1 MIVTIYNQKRQIF
14 GSSQLSLPG
23 FKPVRPFSS
32 KSKDGLFG
40 QAVIPYKDAFNKIA
54 AAAEKKN
61 KKKMKQEAK
70 DWDKNKQRLIS
81 EYGYTEWL
89 RTGRDSG
96 KQFINRY
103 I

>member
-1 MIVTIYNQKRQIF
+1 
-14 GSSQLSLPG
+14 
-23 FKPVRPFSS
+23 
-32 KSKDGLFG
+32 
-40 QAVIPYKDAFNKIA
+40 
-54 AAAEKKN
+54 
-61 KKKMKQEAK
+61 MKQEAK